1 METSIDVLILSNFQ
15 RSDLKE
21 EFLKGSTNQTQLHI
35 IIYFLLVI
43 SEHTDFE
50 TEVQIKNSNLLMQ
63 CWI

>member
-1 METSIDVLILSNFQ
+1 METSIDVLSNFQ

-50 TEVQIKNSNLLMQ
+50 TEVQIKNSILLMQ